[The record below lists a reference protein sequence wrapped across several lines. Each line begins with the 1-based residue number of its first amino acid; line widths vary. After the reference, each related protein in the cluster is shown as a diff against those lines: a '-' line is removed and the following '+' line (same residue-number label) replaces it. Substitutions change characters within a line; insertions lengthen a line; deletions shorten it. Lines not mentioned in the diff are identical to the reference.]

1 MAFRVVTIEHP
12 AEVHARSG
20 QLQVIQDQGTA
31 SIPLEDIAMLIADAP
46 NIRLSIMCLCE
57 LSAHHITVVTMGRNH
72 LLCTLTIPMVA
83 NARQSRVTARQA
95 AMPEAFKALLWKQV
109 VVSKI
114 ENQARAL
121 AILGLDGAEE
131 VWSFSLGVCP
141 GDPDNREGAAAR
153 CYFQHLQP
161 GLNRRCRDP
170 LNSALNYGYAIV
182 RAAVARS
189 LVVAGFVPA
198 LGIHHH
204 SQLNAF
210 NLADD
215 IMEPLR
221 PVVDILALEVVESSC
236 ELSRQQRSKLRGVLL
251 RTVCLENQEM
261 TVLRATDRMGES
273 LRGATTCEDASLMLT
288 PTILA
293 QGTETQCA

>member
-1 MAFRVVTIEHP
+1 MPWRAFCPSHHACHDGEKPSPLHP
-12 AEVHARSG
+12 NHPDGCQRTTVPPHGSAGRHARS
-20 QLQVIQDQGTA
+20 VQGPT
-31 SIPLEDIAMLIADAP
+31 
-46 NIRLSIMCLCE
+46 
-57 LSAHHITVVTMGRNH
+57 
-72 LLCTLTIPMVA
+72 
-83 NARQSRVTARQA
+83 
-95 AMPEAFKALLWKQV
+95 LWKRV

-121 AILGLDGAEE
+121 SILGLDGAEE

-141 GDPDNREGAAAR
+141 GDPDNREGVAAR

-161 GLNRRCRDP
+161 DLNRRCRDP
-170 LNSALNYGYAIV
+170 LNSALNYGAAIV
-182 RAAVARS
+182 QAAVARS

-251 RTVCLENQEM
+251 RTVCLENQKM
-261 TVLRATDRMGES
+261 TVLRATNRMGES

>member
-1 MAFRVVTIEHP
+1 M
-12 AEVHARSG
+12 
-20 QLQVIQDQGTA
+20 
-31 SIPLEDIAMLIADAP
+31 
-46 NIRLSIMCLCE
+46 
-57 LSAHHITVVTMGRNH
+57 
-72 LLCTLTIPMVA
+72 
-83 NARQSRVTARQA
+83 
-95 AMPEAFKALLWKQV
+95 

-121 AILGLDGAEE
+121 SILGLDGAEE

-141 GDPDNREGAAAR
+141 GGPDNREGVAAR

-170 LNSALNYGYAIV
+170 LNSALNYGAAIV
-182 RAAVARS
+182 RAAMARS

-198 LGIHHH
+198 LGIRHH
-204 SQLNAF
+204 SQLSAF

-251 RTVCLENQEM
+251 RTVCRGTKTEYTAYRKRLVALGYSLVQPEVYIRAVPSRKTAARCLRDLEEHVPTTGSIRAFCMTERQFAGVRYLVGGRDYQEERVGVRTM
-261 TVLRATDRMGES
+261 VEL
-273 LRGATTCEDASLMLT
+273 
-288 PTILA
+288 
-293 QGTETQCA
+293 